1 MEGLDMDEYVVWMEV
16 KYTHPLKRLASFDTL
31 EDAER
36 FVRNYPVGLYHLSI
50 VHYRNGEMHETIH
63 DFQI

>member
-1 MEGLDMDEYVVWMEV
+1 MDEYVVWLDRGGF
-16 KYTHPLKRLASFDTL
+16 HPIKRLTSYDTL

-36 FVRNYPVGLYHLSI
+36 FVRDYPVGLYHLSI
-50 VHYRNGEMHETIH
+50 VHYKNGVMQETVH